1 MLFGSCTLN
10 LLDVQGRVLKK
21 ETINIKNQILQ
32 YELPLNLAQ
41 GTYFLS
47 IRNDKNHSFNTQFV
61 KF

>member
-10 LLDVQGRVLKK
+10 LLDVQERVLKK